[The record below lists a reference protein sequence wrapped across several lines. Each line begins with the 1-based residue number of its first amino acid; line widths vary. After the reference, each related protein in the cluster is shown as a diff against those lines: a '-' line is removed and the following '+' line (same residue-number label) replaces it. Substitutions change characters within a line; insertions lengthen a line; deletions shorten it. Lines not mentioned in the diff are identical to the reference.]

1 MAKVGAIISL
11 LRETIVSSLMSI
23 ASNSKY
29 CLLDFPNHPNV
40 GDSAIWVGE
49 RKFLYDLYGSAPLL
63 TCTVGAPIAELQT
76 AIGENC
82 VIFLHGGGN
91 FGDIWPHHQR
101 FRERVLRAFP
111 RNKIVQMPQSIH
123 FDTEAGILSARDAIS
138 SHPDF
143 HLLVRDEESL
153 TFAEERL
160 GCRATLCPDL
170 AFCMPAPARAPW
182 SRDLLLLLRTDKE
195 VSRPDDG
202 ALTGLPVEDW
212 LYEPP
217 LRLKAAKLAYR
228 AAALARS
235 PRDRNR
241 ALVAYYDMLAAQR
254 VRRGLAQLASARVIV
269 TDRLHAHILSLLLGR
284 PHAVLDNSYGKI
296 ERFDRAFGIELAGCQ
311 RFTQLDEAV
320 AWAKSTPLTHVDGP

>member
-1 MAKVGAIISL
+1 M
-11 LRETIVSSLMSI
+11 
-23 ASNSKY
+23 
-29 CLLDFPNHPNV
+29 
-40 GDSAIWVGE
+40 
-49 RKFLYDLYGSAPLL
+49 
-63 TCTVGAPIAELQT
+63 
-76 AIGENC
+76 
-82 VIFLHGGGN
+82 IFLHGGGN

-143 HLLVRDEESL
+143 HLLVRDKESL

-195 VSRPDDG
+195 VSRSEDG

-217 LRLKAAKLAYR
+217 FRLKAAKLAYR

-269 TDRLHAHILSLLLGR
+269 TDRLHAHILSLLLRR

-296 ERFDRAFGIELAGCQ
+296 ERFDRAFGIELAGCR
-311 RFTQLDEAV
+311 RFTRLDDAV
-320 AWAKSTPLTHVDGP
+320 SWAKSTPLTHVDGT